1 MSTPDSALGATLAA
15 AREHLDTILDRG
27 RLHYADIA
35 PAADPVD
42 EPSGT
47 GAPTTPARVDLTLVR
62 RAALFAS
69 TGINRD
75 GTFADPQTEVLAD
88 LGRDLR
94 KYGIGTGHY
103 AAIGEAATAAITEVF
118 GCPDPGTDLT
128 YRHAE
133 ELGIPEGV
141 TELLQVVDHA
151 VRIAAL
157 GAVEDE
163 EAGVP
168 ATLPATVLEVEQR
181 TRRVTVVR
189 LAADLTRPNA
199 NTGWPGQYL
208 EVRSAHSPDSWRKL
222 ASAIPPNPDGYLEFH
237 LSHPAG
243 DAPVVAAGDTW
254 VVANPT
260 GSLEVPEDARQVL
273 MVAVDDGLAALRALV
288 LDLSSRRNRPQ
299 VHLYW
304 SAENPEDLH
313 EQVGL
318 EGFDRGF
325 DWFTFSVGTATD
337 AVADAALNAGASYD
351 TILVAG
357 TDTAALADLPGTPRV
372 VT

>member
-1 MSTPDSALGATLAA
+1 M
-15 AREHLDTILDRG
+15 
-27 RLHYADIA
+27 
-35 PAADPVD
+35 
-42 EPSGT
+42 
-47 GAPTTPARVDLTLVR
+47 
-62 RAALFAS
+62 
-69 TGINRD
+69 
-75 GTFADPQTEVLAD
+75 
-88 LGRDLR
+88 
-94 KYGIGTGHY
+94 
-103 AAIGEAATAAITEVF
+103 
-118 GCPDPGTDLT
+118 
-128 YRHAE
+128 
-133 ELGIPEGV
+133 
-141 TELLQVVDHA
+141 
-151 VRIAAL
+151 
-157 GAVEDE
+157 
-163 EAGVP
+163 
-168 ATLPATVLEVEQR
+168 
-181 TRRVTVVR
+181 
-189 LAADLTRPNA
+189 
-199 NTGWPGQYL
+199 
-208 EVRSAHSPDSWRKL
+208 
-222 ASAIPPNPDGYLEFH
+222 
-237 LSHPAG
+237 
-243 DAPVVAAGDTW
+243 VAAGDTW

-288 LDLSSRRNRPQ
+288 LDLSSRQNRPQ